1 MKPHVKYDS
10 GLKVL
15 AKVKFVQKY
24 LRLQGHGH
32 KVKIM
37 VPCKRSCQ
45 KEYTI
50 EIWKPYL

>member
-1 MKPHVKYDS
+1 MKYDS

-15 AKVKFVQKY
+15 AKVKFVQ
-24 LRLQGHGH
+24 LQGHGH

-37 VPCKRSCQ
+37 VPCKRSCL

-50 EIWKPYL
+50 EI